1 MKDNLRTLVFLL
13 IGGVAIWFFSQRNQ
27 HHPTASLR
35 NVAPPPTEVARLAE
49 QTFHLRSPLMG
60 EPARSG
66 FDAEVTTRS
75 GGLRSLR
82 LNGAQFAMRVA
93 PADPRTGA
101 RGADHRMNLAS
112 TWNEDLLSLRTE
124 LTVKRGEDSVVPA
137 YQDFTGR
144 QVSDHEVEM
153 SWTGNEVEVVRS
165 YRSDR
170 PFVMEIETR
179 VTNRGAPVNVEA
191 RVPVYQWVL
200 REDESGKFF
209 QRPWQVAEGL
219 CRHGTT
225 LFREGRDK
233 LLERRPEDA
242 LAGPANFVALGNTY
256 FELAVVP
263 RGNGEARCR
272 LFAEDRVAAPGQD
285 PLGSVYGASIGWARA
300 SLATGETQRY
310 QATVYLGPKEP
321 DTLAAVTDDRRLT
334 DTVNLGFFSFIARQL
349 LRYLRFLHSIVGNW
363 GAAIILLT
371 VSIRVALLPL
381 LAKSMKSMAMMA
393 KLKPE
398 LDDINK
404 RLADN
409 QEAKTLATME
419 LYRKNGVNPLSGCL
433 PQVAQLPIWWALY
446 TTLQTSVELFHAP
459 FVFWWHDL
467 SAPDPYYVLP
477 LVLGAIMFLQQKL
490 MPPQGMDPVQ
500 AKMMTYAFPIF
511 LTGISL
517 FLPSGLALYML
528 VNSCLGVL
536 QQWYTKKQMDLH
548 KAGTGTGG
556 GAAIQVKTLTGDNR
570 G

>member
-1 MKDNLRTLVFLL
+1 MKENLRTFAILL
-13 IGGVAIWFFSQRNQ
+13 IGGLAVWFFTQRN
-27 HHPTASLR
+27 HSRSSPSLR
-35 NVAPPPTEVARLAE
+35 NPAPVLAETARPAE
-49 QTFHLRSPLMG
+49 QTFRVRSPLTA
-60 EPARSG
+60 ARSG

-82 LNGAQFAMRVA
+82 LNGAQFAMRDA
-93 PADPRTGA
+93 PLDPRTGQ
-101 RGADHRMNLAS
+101 RGSDPRMNLAS
-112 TWNEDLLSLRTE
+112 TWNEDILSLRTE
-124 LTVKRGEDSVVPA
+124 LTVKRGEGTVVPP
-137 YQDFTGR
+137 YVDYTGR
-144 QVSDHEVEM
+144 QVSEREVELT
-153 SWTGNEVEVVRS
+153 WTGNEIEVVRK

-170 PFVMEIETR
+170 PFTMEVETT
-179 VTNRGAPVNVEA
+179 VHNLGGPINVEA

-200 REDESGKFF
+200 RADENGKFF
-209 QRPWQVAEGL
+209 QRPWQVGEGI
-219 CRHGTT
+219 CRHGTE
-225 LFREGRDK
+225 LYREGRDK

-242 LAGPANFVALGNTY
+242 LPGAATFASLGNTY

-263 RGNGEARCR
+263 RGDNGEARCR
-272 LFAEDRVAAPGQD
+272 LFAEDRGPD
-285 PLGSVYGASIGWARA
+285 DEPLGSVYGASVGWART
-300 SLATGETQRY
+300 SLATGESKTF

-321 DTLAAVTDDRRLT
+321 DTLAAVTPDKRLT

-349 LRYLRFLHSIVGNW
+349 LRFLRFLHSIVGNW
-363 GAAIILLT
+363 GAAIMLLT
-371 VSIRVALLPL
+371 LCIRVALLPL

-398 LDDINK
+398 LDEINT

-409 QEAKTLATME
+409 PEAKTLATME
-419 LYRKNGVNPLSGCL
+419 LYRKNGVNPLSGCF
-433 PQVAQLPIWWALY
+433 PQLAQLPIWWALY

-500 AKMMTYAFPIF
+500 AKMMTYFFPIF

-536 QQWYTKKQMDLH
+536 QQWYTKKQMDQY
-548 KAGTGTGG
+548 KSGTGTGG
-556 GAAIQVKTLTGDNR
+556 GEAIQVKTLTGDNR